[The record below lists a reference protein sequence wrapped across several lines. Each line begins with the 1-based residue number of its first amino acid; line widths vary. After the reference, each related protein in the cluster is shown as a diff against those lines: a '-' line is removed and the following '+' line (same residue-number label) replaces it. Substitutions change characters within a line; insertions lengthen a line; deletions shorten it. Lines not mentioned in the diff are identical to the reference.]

1 MQTVEKE
8 KPQRPSPPQR
18 AEPRE
23 IIELRQLKE
32 DQPDLGQAI
41 DLQIQLLQLQR
52 RVQGRVPLPAI
63 NLDAAHIEKV
73 LSDGKPMLTFEQV
86 PIDWS
91 DLRFLVRSTADAMRT
106 HEAIETDDYRRV
118 EALSRDADRL
128 QPAMRDWYEAARPPV
143 AGGRDVPEEIAGLEP
158 LLLQA
163 MRPFLSRC
171 ADAVMA
177 RTTFQGW
184 PHGNCPLC
192 GGEPDFSFI
201 TPAAERLLICS
212 RCTTRWRFDH
222 IKCPF
227 CLNTDRDRMT
237 SFATR
242 DGWYRLNGCD
252 VCQRYVKAFDGRNAT
267 RQVMPAVDAIATLPL
282 DAAAV
287 QRGYR

>member
-1 MQTVEKE
+1 MD
-8 KPQRPSPPQR
+8 KPDRPHRS
-18 AEPRE
+18 ETRE
-23 IIELRQLKE
+23 IIELRQLRE
-32 DQPDLGQAI
+32 DQPDLAQAI
-41 DLQIQLLQLQR
+41 DLQIELLQLQR
-52 RVQGRVPLPAI
+52 RVQSRVPLPQM
-63 NLDAAHIEKV
+63 NLDSERLEKTLAA
-73 LSDGKPMLTFEQV
+73 GKPILAFEQI

-106 HEAIETDDYRRV
+106 HEAIEPEDYRRV
-118 EALSRDADRL
+118 ETLSRDAGAL
-128 QPAMRDWYEAARPPV
+128 APALRNWYEAARAMP
-143 AGGRDVPEEIAGLEP
+143 AGGHEVSPEIAGLEP

-177 RTTFQGW
+177 RTVFDGW

-192 GGEPDFSFI
+192 GGEPDFSCI

-212 RCTTRWRFDH
+212 RCTSRWRFDQLA
-222 IKCPF
+222 CPF
-227 CLNTDRDRMT
+227 CLNADRTRIT

-242 DGWYRLNGCD
+242 DGLYRLNGCD
-252 VCQRYVKAFDGRNAT
+252 VCQRYVKAFDGRHAH
-267 RQVMPAVDAIATLPL
+267 RQLMPAVDAIATLPL